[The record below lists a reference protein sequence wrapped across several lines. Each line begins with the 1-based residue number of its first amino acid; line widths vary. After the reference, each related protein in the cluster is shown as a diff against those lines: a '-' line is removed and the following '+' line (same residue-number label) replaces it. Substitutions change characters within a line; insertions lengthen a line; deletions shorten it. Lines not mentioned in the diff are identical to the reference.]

1 MLKQSVNTI
10 NSEFIRARALSQLS
24 FVQFK
29 PYPTS
34 FLGLLSLKLMPKS
47 KKTMES
53 GLDLTPS
60 FKTSVDTMVEGLVS
74 NVDYSENFIQ
84 KKCGSK
90 RGLSRTRFVLWTVIF
105 LFFTGFLLCWWLL
118 KVKKESVSPN
128 SLNSFN
134 YFFIFWFKGLSFKTQ
149 FKIEFWPP
157 VNGGPLVFE

>member
-10 NSEFIRARALSQLS
+10 NSEFIRARTLSQLS

-29 PYPTS
+29 PYVTS
-34 FLGLLSLKLMPKS
+34 FPGLLSLKLMSKS

-53 GLDLTPS
+53 GLDVTPS
-60 FKTSVDTMVEGLVS
+60 FKTSVDTMVESLVS

-84 KKCGSK
+84 KKCGRK

-157 VNGGPLVFE
+157 VNGGPLVLE

>member
-10 NSEFIRARALSQLS
+10 NSEFIRARTLSQLS

-29 PYPTS
+29 PYVTS
-34 FLGLLSLKLMPKS
+34 FPGLLSLKLMSKS

-53 GLDLTPS
+53 GLDVIPS
-60 FKTSVDTMVEGLVS
+60 FKTSVDTMVESLVS

-84 KKCGSK
+84 KKCGRK

-149 FKIEFWPP
+149 FP
-157 VNGGPLVFE
+157 VNGGPLVLE

>member
-1 MLKQSVNTI
+1 MLKQSINTVN
-10 NSEFIRARALSQLS
+10 SKFIRARALSKLS
-24 FVQFK
+24 FVQVR
-29 PYPTS
+29 PYATS
-34 FLGLLSLKLMPKS
+34 FLGLLLSLKLMPKS
-47 KKTMES
+47 KNTMES
-53 GLDLTPS
+53 NLDLTPS
-60 FKTSVDTMVEGLVS
+60 FKTSVETRVEGLVS

-84 KKCGSK
+84 KKCGRK

-149 FKIEFWPP
+149 FP
-157 VNGGPLVFE
+157 VNGGPLVLE

>member
-10 NSEFIRARALSQLS
+10 NSEFIRARTLSQLS

-29 PYPTS
+29 PYVTS
-34 FLGLLSLKLMPKS
+34 FPGLLSLKLMSKS

-53 GLDLTPS
+53 GLDVTPS
-60 FKTSVDTMVEGLVS
+60 FKTSVDTMVESLVS

-84 KKCGSK
+84 KKCGRK

-149 FKIEFWPP
+149 FP
-157 VNGGPLVFE
+157 VNGGPLVLE

>member
-24 FVQFK
+24 FVQFR
-29 PYPTS
+29 PYATS
-34 FLGLLSLKLMPKS
+34 FPGLLSLKLMPKS

-53 GLDLTPS
+53 SLDLTPS
-60 FKTSVDTMVEGLVS
+60 FKTSVDTRVEGLVS
-74 NVDYSENFIQ
+74 NVDYSEHFIQ
-84 KKCGSK
+84 KKWGRK

-118 KVKKESVSPN
+118 KVKKESVSSN

-149 FKIEFWPP
+149 FP
-157 VNGGPLVFE
+157 VNGGPLVLE